1 MRAVRIVVA
10 ASLLLAFL
18 APELSRYRAER
29 ELRRLTSVVMA
40 AASGRVAPSS
50 ALPLFRDASAK
61 LAALARAMPGD
72 PRPRMFAGSASLLA
86 RDTERAIALY
96 LDALRCGERG
106 EIDLNLGRAFA
117 VAGDGRAVAMFAR
130 AVWISPKLIESV
142 PAAHRGRVRD
152 ELASRTPSEG
162 VSEPPPL
169 PVLPALD
176 AVLD

>member
-1 MRAVRIVVA
+1 MRAARIVIA
-10 ASLLLAFL
+10 ASLLLAIL
-18 APELSRYRAER
+18 APEVSRYRAER

-40 AASGRVAPSS
+40 AASGRVASS
-50 ALPLFRDASAK
+50 AVVPRFRDASAK
-61 LAALARAMPGD
+61 LAVLARAMPGD
-72 PRPRMFAGSASLLA
+72 PRPRMFAGSASLLG
-86 RDTERAIALY
+86 RDTDRAIALY

-117 VAGDGRAVAMFAR
+117 AAGDGRAAAMFTR

-142 PAAHRGRVRD
+142 PASHRGRVRE
-152 ELASRTPSEG
+152 ELAARTTQEG

-169 PVLPALD
+169 PVLPAPD

>member
-1 MRAVRIVVA
+1 MRVARIIVA
-10 ASLLLAFL
+10 GSLLLAIL
-18 APELSRYRAER
+18 APELARYRAER

-50 ALPLFRDASAK
+50 AVPLFRDASAE
-61 LAALARAMPGD
+61 LGELARAMPGD

-86 RDTERAIALY
+86 RDTDRAIALY

-117 VAGDGRAVAMFAR
+117 AAGDGRAAAMFAR
-130 AVWISPKLIESV
+130 AVWISPKLIDSV
-142 PAAHRGRVRD
+142 PAGHRERIRED
-152 ELASRTPSEG
+152 LASRTRSEG
-162 VSEPPPL
+162 VAEPPPL
-169 PVLPALD
+169 PVLPASN